1 MEKYRKKIQMRRVLL
16 ALLVL
21 TAVALSIYN
30 VFFEGE
36 TEASGFSTGML
47 SGFRSGLAIGFAS
60 VASIQMIFLGQA
72 LRDEKKLKALYNRE
86 HDERRSAI
94 RAKAGMPLLLITSA
108 LMLIAAMIAGPL
120 NIIVFYSLLVAASTQ
135 LMIGLGVKAYYL
147 KKM

>member
-1 MEKYRKKIQMRRVLL
+1 MEKYRKKVQMKRVLL

-60 VASIQMIFLGQA
+60 VAAIQMIFLGQA
-72 LRDEKKLKALYNRE
+72 LRDEKKLKVLYNRE
-86 HDERRSAI
+86 HDERLSAI
-94 RAKAGMPLLLITSA
+94 RAKAGMPLLLITSV

-120 NIIVFYSLLVAASTQ
+120 NIIVFYSLLVAASAQ
-135 LMIGLGVKAYYL
+135 LLIGLGVKAYYL